1 MAESTAGVSVLIV
14 EDESI
19 VALDI
24 ADYLEQFG
32 YRVCGQAADGVTA
45 VNMFTEHQPDLVLM
59 DIHLRGN
66 EDGIEVARQLL
77 EISLVPLIYL
87 TAQADAQT
95 ANRAKTTKPS
105 AYLLKPFD
113 ERSLHIAIDLAI
125 HNFAAEKAPS
135 LADKSES
142 PNLTADVLLRSG
154 NHLFVKQQGK
164 FVKLKLDELIYCQ
177 ADGIYTDLIT
187 VSRKYALRLSLTT
200 VVDKLSDTDMVR
212 VHRSFAI
219 NLSRVDSLSDREV
232 TVGGKPLPIG
242 SAYKE
247 DFIQRFELL

>member
-32 YRVCGQAADGVTA
+32 YRVCGQATDGASA
-45 VNMFTEHQPDLVLM
+45 VSLFTKHQPDLVLM

-66 EDGIEVARQLL
+66 LDGIEVARQLQ
-77 EISLVPLIYL
+77 EIRSVPLIYL

-95 ANRAKTTKPS
+95 AKRAKTTKPS

-135 LADKSES
+135 LEARSEI
-142 PNLTADVLLRSG
+142 PNLTADVLLKSG
-154 NHLFVKQQGK
+154 KHLFVKQQGK
-164 FVKLKLDELIYCQ
+164 FVKLNLDELIYCQ

-187 VSRKYALRLSLTT
+187 VNRKYALRLSLTT
-200 VVDKLSDTDMVR
+200 VVEKLSETDMVR

-232 TVGGKPLPIG
+232 TVDGKPLPIG
-242 SAYKE
+242 NAYKE
-247 DFIQRFELL
+247 EFIQRFELL